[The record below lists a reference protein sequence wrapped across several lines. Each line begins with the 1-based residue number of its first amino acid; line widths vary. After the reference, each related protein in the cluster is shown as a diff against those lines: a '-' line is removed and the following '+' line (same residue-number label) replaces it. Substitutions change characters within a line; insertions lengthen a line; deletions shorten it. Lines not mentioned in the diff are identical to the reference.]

1 MGTSNSG
8 NVRDIRIL
16 LAAMG
21 LTSLPFGYTL
31 VVLPIYLNEIGFSGE
46 IVGAITAVSSLANT
60 IALVPFALAA
70 DRYGRKHFAFW
81 GFISAALAYAIF
93 AFTRE
98 LNLLLVASA
107 IGGVGFAG
115 GFSAAVWTPAWTA
128 LLAEKTSHEK
138 RTSAFAWAQGIWT
151 IALTAGSGMSILPS
165 FLRSNFQTAYVASF
179 QYTFLIFAGFAILS
193 GLVLLTVHEGKE
205 LSSDATRK
213 LSKKFF
219 PEKSLRQIFRFSLT
233 LGLVGFASGIAVQLL
248 SLWFKQMYRVDEA
261 VLGPWFAAAE
271 ITSLVVVPII
281 PRLVKAIGSPKTV
294 LTTQAFSAIF
304 LASMILA
311 PSYELAGFLYIIRNF
326 FMNISWP
333 IQQSYLMGTVTADER
348 ASASAITY
356 TIWGIGSSIGP
367 LFGGYFLGER
377 AYASISAPLLIGA
390 TAYLASAIAFFFL
403 FRGTPPPEEVMDHF
417 SPEVVEQ
424 HKLL

>member
-1 MGTSNSG
+1 
-8 NVRDIRIL
+8 
-16 LAAMG
+16 MG
-21 LTSLPFGYTL
+21 LNSLPLGYTL
-31 VVLPIYLNEIGFSGE
+31 VVLPIYLNVIGFSGE
-46 IVGAITAVSSLANT
+46 IIGAITAVSSLANT

-81 GFISAALAYAIF
+81 GFISAALAYVIF
-93 AFTRE
+93 AFTRD

-138 RTSAFAWAQGIWT
+138 RTRAFAWAQGIWT

-165 FLRSNFQTAYVASF
+165 FLRSNFQTAYVTSY

-193 GLVLLTVHEGKE
+193 GLVLLGVPEG
-205 LSSDATRK
+205 RK
-213 LSKKFF
+213 LSSHADRKPSRKFF

-261 VLGPWFAAAE
+261 VIGPWFAAAE
-271 ITSLVVVPII
+271 ITSLIVVPII
-281 PRLVKAIGSPKTV
+281 PRLVKAIGSPKSV
-294 LTTQAFSAIF
+294 LTSQAFSAAL

-311 PSYELAGFLYIIRNF
+311 PNYQLAGFLYIIRNF

-356 TIWGIGSSIGP
+356 TIWGLGSSIGP
-367 LFGGYFLGER
+367 LFGGFFLGQQ

-390 TAYLASAIAFFFL
+390 AAYLASAIAFFFL
-403 FRGTPPPEEVMDHF
+403 FRGTPPPEEARYPYA
-417 SPEVVEQ
+417 SEVTEE